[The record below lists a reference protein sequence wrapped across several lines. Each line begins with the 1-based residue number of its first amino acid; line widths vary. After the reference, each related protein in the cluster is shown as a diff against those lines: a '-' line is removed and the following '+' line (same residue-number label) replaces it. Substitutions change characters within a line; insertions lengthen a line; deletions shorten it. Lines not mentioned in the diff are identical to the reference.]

1 MTIYDYS
8 LKRMTIY
15 DYSLTRQL
23 PTTQNK
29 LEPVFIDS
37 ISPGCTNIINIIGL
51 VIIVTFSRVR
61 KTMFHLKVGI
71 VRPPTHLSTSSSHAL
86 SILTELLHLQPS
98 ASSRYWE
105 TLIDKVHSLNAT
117 KSSSHSFPDVL
128 VQSIQSIHICM
139 GNFAEETFDG
149 LVSEQIAV
157 SY

>member
-71 VRPPTHLSTSSSHAL
+71 VRPPTLLSTSSPNAL
-86 SILTELLHLQPS
+86 SILTPVAIGAQ
-98 ASSRYWE
+98 
-105 TLIDKVHSLNAT
+105 
-117 KSSSHSFPDVL
+117 
-128 VQSIQSIHICM
+128 
-139 GNFAEETFDG
+139 
-149 LVSEQIAV
+149 
-157 SY
+157 